1 MKSINDK
8 VLQSRRNALDFSK
21 NASRQSFDIL
31 NAPIEV
37 KRKRSITGSYIG
49 IVLMLAGGVSYLVKL
64 YSIAGKIITLGTI
77 TLGSNLSILSYLNK
91 KAQKLISNY
100 KPEHTVSF
108 LDEKTLCYN
117 VYEKNNTIT

>member
-8 VLQSRRNALDFSK
+8 VLKSRRKALDFSKEISK

-49 IVLMLAGGVSYLVKL
+49 IVLMLVGGVSYLVKF

-77 TLGSNLSILSYLNK
+77 TLGSNLSILNYLNK
-91 KAQKLISNY
+91 KA
-100 KPEHTVSF
+100 
-108 LDEKTLCYN
+108 EK
-117 VYEKNNTIT
+117 